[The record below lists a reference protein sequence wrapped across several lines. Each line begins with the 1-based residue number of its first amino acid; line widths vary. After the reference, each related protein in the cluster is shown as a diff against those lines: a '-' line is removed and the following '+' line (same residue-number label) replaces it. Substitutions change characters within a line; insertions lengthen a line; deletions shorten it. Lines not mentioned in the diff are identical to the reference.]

1 MSCLPNTPIASN
13 ITTAAAANGWVAFDD
28 VSTSAL
34 LQYYGFKAQVLTFAG
49 IASTTNQHLC
59 LRQIE
64 VEETATSSANIKKP
78 KLLLYLYTDSAPTAP
93 ATNAVY
99 NASTT
104 NLMCAPI
111 AIDTSNYVRVSGE
124 AATTNVWTATVNP
137 NRYIRTGTTATATN
151 IYLVAIVDQSVTF
164 AASAGIRVK
173 LTLENHTAL

>member
-104 NLMCAPI
+104 NLLCGPI
-111 AIDTSNYVRVSGE
+111 AVDTANYTRVSD
-124 AATTNVWTATVNP
+124 TVWTATVNP